1 MAKVQGATPVAG
13 AAPTRRT
20 CRSASRC
27 RPQTSERW
35 IADGDAVKSQLED
48 EGYTV
53 DLQYAGDD
61 IPTQSQQVDQM
72 ITQGVDALIIAA
84 IDGTALSSQLQA
96 AADAGIPVISYDRL
110 IRDSENVD
118 FYVSFD
124 NFEVGVA
131 QANALLTG
139 LGVKNDDAP
148 DGTATGPFNIELF
161 AGSLDD
167 NNAHFFFDGA
177 MSVLQPLIDD
187 GTLVVKSGQTD
198 IEQVATL
205 RWLQETAQKRME
217 DLLTGSYND
226 GTQGQR
232 RPLALRR
239 SVSAASSPRCRTP
252 ATARRST
259 PRKPMPI
266 VTGQDAEIASVK
278 LIADGVQSS
287 TIFKDTR
294 LLAEQAVIAAKAF
307 LEGDEPEANDTET
320 YDNGVKVVPVLPA
333 AGRDGLQGRHPVGP
347 DRLGLLD
354 GRRGRFRSG
363 RLTAAPDR
371 PGPVA
376 STPPGPAAPPRTTRT
391 TSLHPGG
398 PDGRPAAAIG
408 ASIPHGGP

>member
-1 MAKVQGATPVAG
+1 MSRKLGLTAASAVLALTLAACGGEGAGSSSGGGGSDSEDLSIGVSM
-13 AAPTRRT
+13 PT
-20 CRSASRC
+20 
-27 RPQTSERW
+27 QTSERW
-35 IADGDAVKSQLED
+35 IADGNSVKEQLED
-48 EGYTV
+48 EGYSV
-53 DLQYAGDD
+53 ELQYAGDD

-124 NFEVGVA
+124 NFAVGVA

-148 DGTATGPFNIELF
+148 DGTATGPFNVELF

-177 MSVLQPLIDD
+177 MSILQPLIDD

-205 RWLQETAQKRME
+205 RWQQETAQKRME

-226 GTQGQR
+226 GTKVNGVLSPYDGLSR
-232 RPLALRR
+232 GIITALQN
-239 SVSAASSPRCRTP
+239 AGYGPTTTDAN
-252 ATARRST
+252 
-259 PRKPMPI
+259 PMPI

-294 LLAEQAVIAAKAF
+294 LLAEQAVVAAKAF

-320 YDNGVKVVPVLPA
+320 YDNGKKVVPSYLLPVETVFKDDIQSVLI
-333 AGRDGLQGRHPVGP
+333 D
-347 DRLGLLD
+347 
-354 GRRGRFRSG
+354 SEYW
-363 RLTAAPDR
+363 TAEE
-371 PGPVA
+371 VA
-376 STPPGPAAPPRTTRT
+376 SGQA
-391 TSLHPGG
+391 
-398 PDGRPAAAIG
+398 D
-408 ASIPHGGP
+408 

>member
-1 MAKVQGATPVAG
+1 M
-13 AAPTRRT
+13 
-20 CRSASRC
+20 
-27 RPQTSERW
+27 
-35 IADGDAVKSQLED
+35 
-48 EGYTV
+48 
-53 DLQYAGDD
+53 
-61 IPTQSQQVDQM
+61 
-72 ITQGVDALIIAA
+72 
-84 IDGTALSSQLQA
+84 
-96 AADAGIPVISYDRL
+96 
-110 IRDSENVD
+110 
-118 FYVSFD
+118 
-124 NFEVGVA
+124 A

-139 LGVKNDDAP
+139 LGVKNDDGP

-205 RWLQETAQKRME
+205 RWQQETAQKRME

-239 SVSAASSPRCRTP
+239 SVPRHHHRAAE
-252 ATARRST
+252 RRLRPDDRGGAS
-259 PRKPMPI
+259 PMPI

-320 YDNGVKVVPVLPA
+320 YDNGVKVVPSYLLPVETVFKDDIQSVLIDSGYWTAEEVA
-333 AGRDGLQGRHPVGP
+333 AGQAD
-347 DRLGLLD
+347 
-354 GRRGRFRSG
+354 
-363 RLTAAPDR
+363 
-371 PGPVA
+371 
-376 STPPGPAAPPRTTRT
+376 
-391 TSLHPGG
+391 
-398 PDGRPAAAIG
+398 
-408 ASIPHGGP
+408 